1 MEVIET
7 QTSLRLLIASIV
19 LGLIVGG
26 FYGAFVEAAIRSFYI
41 AQYAV
46 LGLLATFWLLAI
58 GSAIGTALKEERHN

>member
-1 MEVIET
+1 MKVIET
-7 QTSLRLLIASIV
+7 KTPLLIASII

-26 FYGAFVEAAIRSFYI
+26 FYGAFVEAAIRNFYI

-58 GSAIGTALKEERHN
+58 GTALKEEGHNKK

>member
-7 QTSLRLLIASIV
+7 KTSLLIASII

-26 FYGAFVEAAIRSFYI
+26 FYGAFVEAAIRNFYI

-58 GSAIGTALKEERHN
+58 GTAIGTALKEEGHNKK